1 MVMSFPRNGLAR
13 VENEKVKKEVAKPG
27 AIFLPPLQLISRKN
41 AADLNNWEEADV
53 WVIWFKWKESQHAS
67 NMMQQHLTAVEIAC
81 FVFKCGIWDR
91 ICFEERSFP
100 FSVIVLMRFWAEAC
114 HILILGIAGNLS
126 LVAEHFHLKLWEPSA
141 LDWVGSSGLGLM
153 IEMQNSKIA
162 HIISQNHRNLI
173 FATFGPRFV
182 PAQAKRWR

>member
-41 AADLNNWEEADV
+41 AADPNNWEEADV

-67 NMMQQHLTAVEIAC
+67 NMMQQYLTTVEIAC

-114 HILILGIAGNLS
+114 HILKPWHCWQSLS
-126 LVAEHFHLKLWEPSA
+126 
-141 LDWVGSSGLGLM
+141 GSRTFSSQVMRTQCTGLGGLLWARTNDWDAKFKNCSHNLTKS
-153 IEMQNSKIA
+153 QKP
-162 HIISQNHRNLI
+162 HICNL
-173 FATFGPRFV
+173 
-182 PAQAKRWR
+182 QS

>member
-1 MVMSFPRNGLAR
+1 MVMSFPRNRLAR

-41 AADLNNWEEADV
+41 AADPNNWEEADV
-53 WVIWFKWKESQHAS
+53 WVIWFKWKESQRAS
-67 NMMQQHLTAVEIAC
+67 NMMQQYLTTVEIAC

-91 ICFEERSFP
+91 VCLEESSFP
-100 FSVIVLMRFWAEAC
+100 SQWLFWCDFEQKHA
-114 HILILGIAGNLS
+114 ISLNLGIAGNLS
-126 LVAEHFHLKLWEPSA
+126 LVAEHFHPKLWEPSA

-162 HIISQNHRNLI
+162 HIISQDHRNLI